1 MQAIIG
7 STLLTSKAAQ
17 PTKNPFEIY
26 DSRLSG
32 FTLRVQ
38 PSGVRSYYARFGR
51 SRRVALGQA
60 GTIEPDDARERC
72 QKVLG
77 NVAHGR
83 HPLHGLGGTDGITLG
98 AFIADTYT
106 TWVKASRPRTATD
119 TLEKLYRHFRTW
131 YPEPLTAITVERVES
146 WKARRLNEGR
156 SGATVLRDLFTLSSV
171 LRRAVKEG
179 ELAENPVQRVDKP
192 RIDRRGK
199 VRFLDQA
206 EESRLRC
213 ALTERDLEMQNQRAI
228 SNIRRQTRHARVLPP
243 LIHFGDHLTPA
254 VLLSMNTGLRRG
266 ETLTLRWSSVDFNRR
281 LLTVE
286 GRNAKN
292 RQTRHVPLNEEAV
305 GVLRRWREQA
315 GTGARVFEVTTGFR
329 ATWEKILKR
338 ARITHFRWHDLRHH
352 FASRLVQQGVP
363 LNTVRDLLGHSSV
376 GMSLRYAHL
385 APDQRREAVAKLN
398 EKPLLTLT
406 LRLQSDSLPVTN
418 GYRVDS
424 IVVREG
430 PELGIDPGPSRHP

>member
-7 STLLTSKAAQ
+7 STLLSSKVVQ
-17 PTKNPFEIY
+17 PTKKPFEIY
-26 DSRLSG
+26 DSRLIG

-38 PSGVRSYYARFGR
+38 PRGVRSYYARF
-51 SRRVALGQA
+51 SRNRRAAIGQA
-60 GTIEPDDARERC
+60 GMIEPDEARERC

-98 AFIADTYT
+98 MFIADTYT
-106 TWVKASRPRTATD
+106 TWVNASRPRTAAD

-131 YPEPLTAITVERVES
+131 YPEPLTAITVEPVEA

-156 SGATVLRDLFTLSSV
+156 SHSTVLRDLFTLSSV
-171 LRRAVKEG
+171 LRRAVKAG
-179 ELAENPVQRVDKP
+179 ELTENPVRRVDKP
-192 RIDRRGK
+192 RVDRRGK

-206 EESRLRC
+206 EESRLRN
-213 ALTERDLEMQNQRAI
+213 ALMERDFEMQNHRTCG
-228 SNIRRQTRHARVLPP
+228 NNRRQTRHEPMLPP
-243 LIHFGDHLTPA
+243 LTHFGDHLTPA

-266 ETLTLRWSSVDFNRR
+266 EVVKLRWGSVDFNRR

-292 RQTRHVPLNEEAV
+292 RQTRHVPLNDEAV
-305 GVLRRWREQA
+305 SVLRRWREQS
-315 GTGARVFEVTTGFR
+315 GTGARVFDVATGFQT
-329 ATWEKILKR
+329 AWEKVLKR
-338 ARITHFRWHDLRHH
+338 ARITNFRWHDLRHH
-352 FASRLVQQGVP
+352 FASRLVQHGVP
-363 LNTVRDLLGHSSV
+363 LNTVRDLLGHSSI

-398 EKPLLTLT
+398 EKPVLALSMRLKWEGVSAAGCYSTT
-406 LRLQSDSLPVTN
+406 KMASRPQEHFGLRL
-418 GYRVDS
+418 
-424 IVVREG
+424 
-430 PELGIDPGPSRHP
+430 

>member
-1 MQAIIG
+1 MLLG
-7 STLLTSKAAQ
+7 NDGTLTSDEA
-17 PTKNPFEIY
+17 
-26 DSRLSG
+26 
-32 FTLRVQ
+32 RV
-38 PSGVRSYYARFGR
+38 
-51 SRRVALGQA
+51 
-60 GTIEPDDARERC
+60 RC

-77 NVAHGR
+77 NFAHGL
-83 HPLHGLGGTDGITLG
+83 HPLHGLVGTDGITLG

-106 TWVKASRPRTATD
+106 TWVKASRPRTAAD

-131 YPEPLTAITVERVES
+131 FPEPLTAITVERVEA

-179 ELAENPVQRVDKP
+179 ELTDNPVRCVDKP

-206 EESRLRC
+206 EESRLRR
-213 ALTERDLEMQNQRAI
+213 ALMERDLEMQNQRTR
-228 SNIRRQTRHARVLPP
+228 SNHRRQTRHERVLPS

-254 VLLSMNTGLRRG
+254 VLLSTNTGLRRG
-266 ETLTLRWSSVDFNRR
+266 EVLKLRWRSVDFNHR

-292 RQTRHVPLNEEAV
+292 RQTRHIPLNEEAMS
-305 GVLRRWREQA
+305 VLRRWHEQS
-315 GTGARVFEVTTGFR
+315 GTGAHVFDVTTGFR

-338 ARITHFRWHDLRHH
+338 ARITQFRWHDLRHH

-385 APDQRREAVAKLN
+385 APDQRREAVARLN
-398 EKPLLTLT
+398 QKPLL
-406 LRLQSDSLPVTN
+406 SLAMRFHWEGAAAEN
-418 GYRVDS
+418 SYHIAS
-424 IVVREG
+424 VVLREG
-430 PELGIDPGPSRHP
+430 RELGFGSGLSRHA